1 MVEIKINENTK
12 QLIVKA
18 NIFLY
23 GKNANEE
30 IRSRCEKEINDMW
43 NAPMA
48 LVWKANYPYLVQFN
62 IDVFLEKDIDKIMI
76 LENTNPKNNF
86 IRVEEFAYGNISFV
100 DGLGSNS
107 GYFKLENLY
116 EGSTT
121 MAHEFGHLMGLPHP
135 LNCDIRGEG
144 EPGIMYPRGTLV
156 DAKYQYDETIKAGKP
171 GGTMHPKFRIVT
183 QKDIDELH
191 LEIFFNSTKNYIGF
205 FSNKYHEAH
214 LNNEASTFV

>member
-12 QLIVKA
+12 QLFIKG

-23 GKNANEE
+23 GKEANEE
-30 IRSRCEKEINDMW
+30 IRNRCEKEINEMW
-43 NAPMA
+43 NAPRA
-48 LVWKANYPYLVQFN
+48 LVWKKNYPYIVEFM
-62 IDVFLEKDIDKIMI
+62 IDVFLDKNIEKKLIE
-76 LENTNPKNNF
+76 ENTNPKNNF

-100 DGLGSNS
+100 DGLGANS

-144 EPGIMYPRGTLV
+144 EPGMMYPRGTLV
-156 DAKYQYDETIKAGKP
+156 DAKFQYDETIEAGRP
-171 GGTMHPKFRIVT
+171 GGTMHPKYRIVT
-183 QKDIDELH
+183 QKDIDELQ
-191 LEIFFNSTKNYIGF
+191 LENFFNSTKKHIGF
-205 FSNKYHEAH
+205 FSNNYHEAH
-214 LNNEASTFV
+214 LNNEAPNLI